1 MKINRTYPVFL
12 LCIFFYFFPSI
23 VIAQEPLKVGIVL
36 SGGGAKGYAHVGV
49 LKVMEEAGI
58 RIDYIGGA
66 SMGAIIGGL
75 YASGWSAAELDS
87 ILHSMDM
94 TTLLQDPIPRDIVPF
109 FNKLYGE
116 KYALSLSVQD
126 SKINLP
132 LALSDGQMAYNLL
145 SQLTSRIPQ
154 RTVFSDL
161 PVPFFCTG
169 TDVATGECIILE
181 EGNLPLAM
189 RASGA
194 FPGLLAP
201 VEINNRLV
209 ADGGIVNNF
218 PAKELKDKGMDI
230 VIGVNVEA
238 DLYEKR
244 ELNSVEKIIMQISSF
259 QMTQKSSEQYLYTDL
274 LICPDIYSYGIT
286 DFEAVDTLIQ
296 RGERAA
302 RQVWD
307 ELMEIAAKQREAG
320 QVEYT
325 SAAAFEDNW
334 QIDSVVVAPNP
345 VYTEANILRNFPE
358 KLPGKISSQAFY
370 KGIVNL
376 YGTGFFRFVD
386 YHFEI
391 DEKDNNTLFIQP
403 KLKPGYDRQF
413 RVGLHYDDE
422 YRSGLLLNATLL
434 NLGIK
439 NSITSI
445 DIILGD
451 QFRYGYHFYIDRG
464 TKPGFGTNSSLHL
477 NDVRFVLPK
486 EIVLPDSSSL
496 DNLVFNLSDFSNDVY
511 VNFATSNDF
520 SVGFSGE
527 LKYYKFTTKQ
537 VSGGL
542 EEQGLVNDKG
552 WYLTSTAFYK
562 HDSRNRRYFATKG
575 VKANIN
581 ARMIYELPFLSDQET
596 TGKFGYNLD
605 LFFQKIFPVTERLSA
620 GVNANLGLTFGQKM
634 APYRYYIGG
643 NNLNGINNFKPFPG
657 LHFAEK
663 SGTDFAS
670 ISLTAQYRLL
680 KSHYILVSGNTA
692 YLKRTFDHKKLGIYS
707 GSIGYGLDTPLG
719 PIEVTYSFS
728 NEGDSFYFNLGYW
741 F

>member
-1 MKINRTYPVFL
+1 MRINRLKLSCLFILFL
-12 LCIFFYFFPSI
+12 YFLPQLLT
-23 VIAQEPLKVGIVL
+23 AQKPLKVGVVL

-49 LKVMEEAGI
+49 LKVLEEAGI

-75 YASGWSAAELDS
+75 YASGWSATELDS

-94 TTLLQDPIPRDIVPF
+94 TTLLQDPIPREILPF

-116 KYALSLSVQD
+116 RYALSLSVQD
-126 SKINLP
+126 SRISLP
-132 LALSDGQMAYNLL
+132 MALSDGQMAYNLL
-145 SQLTSRIPQ
+145 SQLTARIPQ
-154 RTVFSDL
+154 QTKFSEL
-161 PVPFFCTG
+161 PTPFFCTG
-169 TDVATGECIILE
+169 TDVATGDCLILE

-189 RASGA
+189 RASGS

-201 VEINNRLV
+201 VEINNRLI

-238 DLYEKR
+238 DLYEKK
-244 ELNSVEKIIMQISSF
+244 ELNSIEKIIMQISSF

-274 LICPDIYSYGIT
+274 LICPDIYNYGIT
-286 DFEAVDTLIQ
+286 NFEAVDTLIL

-307 ELMEIAAKQREAG
+307 ELLEIAAKQREAAPL
-320 QVEYT
+320 EYPD
-325 SAAAFEDNW
+325 AAAFEENW
-334 QIDSVVVAPNP
+334 QIDSVIVSPNP

-358 KLPGKISSQAFY
+358 KLPGEISGQAFY

-386 YHFEI
+386 YHFKK
-391 DEKDNNTLFIQP
+391 DENDRTTLFIQP
-403 KLKPGYDRQF
+403 RLKPGYDKQF

-439 NSITSI
+439 NSITSL

-451 QFRYGYHFYIDRG
+451 HFRYGYHFYIDRG

-486 EIVLPDSSSL
+486 DIVLPDSSKL
-496 DNLVFNLSDFSNDVY
+496 GNLVFNLVDFSNDVY
-511 VNFATSNDF
+511 TNFLTSNDF
-520 SVGFSGE
+520 ALGISSE
-527 LKYYKFTTKQ
+527 LKYYKFTTSQ
-537 VSGGL
+537 ITGGL
-542 EEQGLVNDKG
+542 EEQGFVNDKG

-562 HDSRNRRYFATKG
+562 QDNRNRRYFASKG
-575 VKANIN
+575 MQANLKA
-581 ARMIYELPFLSDQET
+581 RVIYELPFLSEQET

-605 LFFQKIFPVTERLSA
+605 LFFQKFIPVTERLT
-620 GVNANLGLTFGQKM
+620 GGLNANLGLTFGQEM
-634 APYRYYIGG
+634 APYRYFLGG

-663 SGTDFAS
+663 SGTDYASAS
-670 ISLTAQYRLL
+670 IFAQYRLL
-680 KSHYILVSGNTA
+680 KSHYLTVSGNSA
-692 YLKRTFDHKKLGIYS
+692 FLKRSFDSKNLGIYS

-719 PIEVTYSFS
+719 PIEVTYSIS